1 MRQITIQ
8 VGWPGGIA
16 WWRPFLDSAPRGLGQ
31 LSYLRHIKMQG
42 ACREAI
48 WTETKTCSIQDGQGI
63 DYQANPANSSRV
75 LSFRYVNFFKEL
87 YIWCLLEVRGARTMR
102 VQCYSETKV
111 VRGPPWP
118 AIAPRWC
125 SPQQSHLLRW
135 LSRSQWTRQ
144 ITTAVPQST
153 DFCYFQYSCAQL
165 ELCRKDCRLCKNYL
179 SLVVSWGPRL
189 INIGPSTCKK
199 EHDKPPHLHH
209 VPTLANQ
216 IGLFCIQAPDMSLKQ
231 ATNCPIQPIQ
241 YRYDTVLA
249 SCSNVEMD
257 WTWFTWIT
265 PQ

>member
-1 MRQITIQ
+1 
-8 VGWPGGIA
+8 
-16 WWRPFLDSAPRGLGQ
+16 
-31 LSYLRHIKMQG
+31 MQ
-42 ACREAI
+42 
-48 WTETKTCSIQDGQGI
+48 
-63 DYQANPANSSRV
+63 
-75 LSFRYVNFFKEL
+75 
-87 YIWCLLEVRGARTMR
+87 

-199 EHDKPPHLHH
+199 EHDKPTHLHH

-216 IGLFCIQAPDMSLKQ
+216 IALFCIQAPNMSLKQ

-241 YRYDTVLA
+241 YRLKLIEHDLHESPTIVSSRIVSAVKLQ
-249 SCSNVEMD
+249 SLVSSPKSIC
-257 WTWFTWIT
+257 
-265 PQ
+265 